1 MYHALDDGGQRNI
14 AQMAA
19 RVVAQASSE
28 LSALDGR
35 TLSVPAA
42 RLLAL
47 TRYVVTQR
55 GVEINDKVANAL
67 RRALDPLLLRRAA
80 TATAANNS
88 NFAVDETF
96 DTGNGGSVIELAPAF
111 AALVEK
117 RNDAATFFTLA
128 SIEQTRAPLMNV
140 VGAGA
145 TMGLGDATLEAALL
159 DATVQL
165 ATSGLCESG
174 DDGLDGDAV
183 RGALLF
189 ESAWR
194 LLAAAPPAVWL
205 ALAPAQPTTAAMTPR
220 AALGAAVVSAMQLVR
235 DGGGDG
241 ARARALCAFVDRR
254 LICVKLSRSCQ
265 RFASTRAR
273 QTL

>member
-1 MYHALDDGGQRNI
+1 MLSALYHALDDIGQRNI
-14 AQMAA
+14 GQLAA

-28 LSALDGR
+28 LSVFDGR
-35 TLSVPAA
+35 ALSVPAA

-47 TRYVVTQR
+47 TRYAITQR
-55 GVEINDKVANAL
+55 GVELDDKVANAI

-80 TATAANNS
+80 AAATS
-88 NFAVDETF
+88 NLAVDEHYYEN
-96 DTGNGGSVIELAPAF
+96 GNSGGGGGGAIELAPAF

-128 SIEQTRAPLMNV
+128 PIERSRAPLMNV
-140 VGAGA
+140 AANDGVVG
-145 TMGLGDATLEAALL
+145 TTTLGLGDAALESALL

-194 LLAAAPPAVWL
+194 LLVAAPPAVWL
-205 ALAPAQPTTAAMTPR
+205 AVAPLSPATSATTPR
-220 AALGAAVVSAMQLVR
+220 AALGAAVVSALQLV
-235 DGGGDG
+235 
-241 ARARALCAFVDRR
+241 
-254 LICVKLSRSCQ
+254 
-265 RFASTRAR
+265 
-273 QTL
+273 